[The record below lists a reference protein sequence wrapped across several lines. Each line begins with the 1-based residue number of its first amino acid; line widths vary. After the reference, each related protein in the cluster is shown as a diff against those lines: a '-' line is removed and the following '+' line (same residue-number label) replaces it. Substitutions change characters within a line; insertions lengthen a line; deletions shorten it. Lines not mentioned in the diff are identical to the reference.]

1 MKKIIRILLLMMI
14 ALTPGVAN
22 AANGSISVS
31 ASNTVMLGN
40 TVTVTVKLSSSAA
53 IGSWEMDLNYD
64 KSYLQLTKSGAES
77 GGTRMANSVSSGIK
91 SKSYTFTFKTLK
103 TGTTKV
109 SVGSYLA
116 YDFDTMS
123 QISLSSSSKSISIK
137 TKEQIEATYSDNA
150 FLSSLTVGDYA
161 LNPVF
166 DKNTF
171 EYTVEVEPDK
181 ESVTIDAKKADSNAS
196 VSGTGDV
203 TLFEGSNKFEIV
215 VTAQKGNTNKY
226 VLNIIRKELEPVSVS
241 VGGKDYM
248 LVRNAK
254 ALEEHYGFTL
264 STITYNGYEDVPA
277 LVNDTINYTIVG
289 LKDND
294 TVKMFIYDN
303 GVITQEYIELKDGNT
318 IITPLEMK
326 DSEIFSKHYSLE
338 DLTAN
343 VGAKCYKINDNYKII
358 YALDI
363 ISGESNYYLYNE
375 NAKSFMI
382 YDGSIEAISGE
393 KNKVYKYIIYGFMA
407 FSGLLL
413 LICLF
418 GKKGSKRRRVKENEI
433 SNSKIEED
441 YAEEYAEE
449 LDEERVAEDIEESIN
464 EEEEEYVE
472 DISPVKEVPQEEIEV
487 KELDIDEDTIEETP
501 MVDKKALKKQKAEEK
516 RKAKEETKKAK
527 KEAKAAKKKK
537 DEFDW

>member
-1 MKKIIRILLLMMI
+1 MKKTIRILLLMMI
-14 ALTPGVAN
+14 ALIPGVAN
-22 AANGSISVS
+22 AASGSISFS

-116 YDFDTMS
+116 YDFNTMS
-123 QISLSSSSKSISIK
+123 QISLTSSSKSISIK

-161 LNPVF
+161 LNPAF
-166 DKNTF
+166 DKNVF

-241 VGGKDYM
+241 VDGKDYM

-303 GVITQEYIELKDGNT
+303 GVITQEYIELKDGNS

-326 DSEIFSKHYSLE
+326 DSEIFSKYYSLD

-375 NAKSFMI
+375 DAKSFMI

-418 GKKGSKRRRVKENEI
+418 GKSGNKKEKKNKK
-433 SNSKIEED
+433 KIKKEEVV
-441 YAEEYAEE
+441 EEE
-449 LDEERVAEDIEESIN
+449 V
-464 EEEEEYVE
+464 EEEYVE
-472 DISPVKEVPQEEIEV
+472 DLTTDEAPEEVEEVEETEEVEEEPIPEEEVEV
-487 KELDIDEDTIEETP
+487 KELNIDEDTVDAEP

-516 RKAKEETKKAK
+516 KKAKEEKAKAK
-527 KEAKAAKKKK
+527 KEAKEQKRKIK
-537 DEFDW
+537 EMDW

>member
-1 MKKIIRILLLMMI
+1 MKKIIRILLLMMF
-14 ALTPGVAN
+14 ALMPGVAY
-22 AANGSISVS
+22 AASGSISVS

-40 TVTVTVKLSSSAA
+40 TVTVTVKLSSSAN

-116 YDFDTMS
+116 YDFDTLS
-123 QISLSSSSKSISIK
+123 QISLSSSSKTISIK

-150 FLSSLTVGDYA
+150 FLSSLTVGDYTLDPA
-161 LNPVF
+161 F

-181 ESVTIDAKKADSNAS
+181 ESVTIDASKADSNAS
-196 VSGTGDV
+196 ITGLGEV
-203 TLFEGSNKFEIV
+203 VLFEGSNKFEIV

-226 VLNIIRKELEPVSVS
+226 TLNIIRKELEPVSVT
-241 VGGKDYM
+241 VDGKDYM

-254 ALEEHYGFTL
+254 ALSEYFGYSLT
-264 STITYNGYEDVPA
+264 TVTYKGYEDVPA
-277 LVNDTINYTIVG
+277 LVNETINYTIVG

-294 TVKMFIYDN
+294 VVKMFIYDN
-303 GVITQEYIELKDGNT
+303 GEITQQYIELKDGNS
-318 IITPLEMK
+318 IITPLKMK
-326 DSEIFSKHYSLE
+326 DSEIFSKYYSL
-338 DLTAN
+338 DDISATIN
-343 VGAKCYKINDNYKII
+343 AKGYKINDNYKVI

-363 ISGESNYYLYNE
+363 TSGEANYYLYNLE
-375 NAKSFMI
+375 KNTFMV
-382 YDGSIEAISGE
+382 YDGSIENIGKE
-393 KNKVYKYIIYGFMA
+393 KAKVYKYIIYGFMA

-418 GKKGSKRRRVKENEI
+418 GKSGNKKNKKDKKNKNKEVV
-433 SNSKIEED
+433 EE
-441 YAEEYAEE
+441 
-449 LDEERVAEDIEESIN
+449 VQEDS
-464 EEEEEYVE
+464 EEEYVE
-472 DISPVKEVPQEEIEV
+472 DISEDDEEETDEPDDVEEPTTESEEIKV
-487 KELDIDEDTIEETP
+487 KELDIDEDTIDAKP

-516 RKAKEETKKAK
+516 KKAKEEKAK
-527 KEAKAAKKKK
+527 AKREAKEEKKKLK
-537 DEFDW
+537 NMDW